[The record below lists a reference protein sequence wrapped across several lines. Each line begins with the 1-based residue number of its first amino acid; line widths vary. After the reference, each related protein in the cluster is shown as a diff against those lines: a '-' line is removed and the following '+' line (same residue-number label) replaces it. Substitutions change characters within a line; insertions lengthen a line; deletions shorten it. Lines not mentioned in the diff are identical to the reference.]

1 MLVAQCR
8 RSASPEAHRL
18 RRPGLPM
25 SSSPLFRIPHSAIR
39 IPKRELNRIMDN
51 MTHTAHKEFPPCQL
65 ACPILTDAR
74 EYIQLIAE
82 RRFEEAFASIRR
94 LNPLPRVCGRICTH
108 PCETACKRGQVD
120 EPIAIPALKRFAADG
135 PWRGRYKAIMPDKST
150 GHKVAVVGSGPAGLA
165 AAHDLALLG
174 HHVTIFE
181 ALPVLGGMLRVGVP
195 AYRLPKNVVDEEIQA
210 ILDLGIEARTGVR
223 IGEEIKLADLFE
235 RGYKAVF
242 VAIGAH
248 KDRKLGIA
256 GEDGFEGVVSA
267 VSFLKAVNQGE
278 NPKVGKKVAV
288 IGGGNTAVD
297 SARCLLR
304 MGADTV
310 LMVYRRSKDEMPA
323 AKEEI
328 EEAIHEGVQVSYLT
342 SPLEILGKDGKVSAL
357 KLIKN
362 ELGEPDVSGR
372 RSPRPVPGSE
382 FTLDVDMVIAA
393 IGQAPDS
400 SLVADELELTERR
413 KRIIVD
419 GPYTLVTTQPGV
431 FAGGDAVTGPATVV
445 EAISAG
451 KRAAISMDL
460 YLKGEFLPSTEAAGD
475 IEREKLSSDFIERTR
490 TFARCRKTSLP
501 VEDRLKGFDEVDA
514 VLSED
519 LATKEAFRCL
529 HCYLGARI
537 DKEKCVSCLTCVRV
551 CPLGIP
557 TTSKM
562 GEIAIDP
569 FACQACG
576 MCVLECPVRA
586 IDISLDPRDEIT
598 REIEKAMAESE
609 YPETAIVGFFDLH
622 GNFRSSDVE
631 SLRQDYPNIL
641 PVMVFGLRRVDTSD
655 ILKAFEFGAYGVLL
669 AQCPPDTDPFPE
681 TADRVKRRMAHART
695 LLDALGIDGARLE
708 ICDMPDRGIV
718 DKELI
723 DGLIQRI
730 KGPGQAR

>member
-1 MLVAQCR
+1 MT
-8 RSASPEAHRL
+8 
-18 RRPGLPM
+18 
-25 SSSPLFRIPHSAIR
+25 
-39 IPKRELNRIMDN
+39 KDELSTEI
-51 MTHTAHKEFPPCQL
+51 KYPPCKL
-65 ACPILTDAR
+65 ACPILTDVR

-82 RRFEEAFASIRR
+82 RRFEEALASIRN

-108 PCETACKRGQVD
+108 PCEAACKRGQVD

-135 PWRGRYKAIMPDKST
+135 PWKGRYKAIMPDKST
-150 GHKVAVVGSGPAGLA
+150 GQKVAVVGSGPAGLA

-210 ILDLGIEARTGVR
+210 ILDLGVEVKTGVR
-223 IGEEIKLADLFE
+223 IGEEIKLTDLSE
-235 RGYKAVF
+235 QGYKAVF

-304 MGADTV
+304 MGAETV
-310 LMVYRRSKDEMPA
+310 HMVYRRSRDEMPA

-342 SPLEILGKDGKVSAL
+342 SPVEIFGEDGNVSAL
-357 KLIKN
+357 RCIKN

-372 RSPRPVPGSE
+372 RIPKSVPGSE
-382 FTLDVDMVIAA
+382 FTIDVDMVIAA

-400 SLVADELELTERR
+400 SFLDNELTERD
-413 KRIIVD
+413 KRIYVED
-419 GPYTLVTTQPGV
+419 PYALMTTHPGV

-451 KRAAISMDL
+451 KRAGISIDL
-460 YLKGEFLPSTEAAGD
+460 YLRGEPLPTTEQMEAVETA
-475 IEREKLSSDFIERTR
+475 KLSPALIEKTR
-490 TFARCRKTSLP
+490 KFARCSKISLP
-501 VEDRLKGFDEVDA
+501 AEARLKGFDEVDA

-519 LATKEAFRCL
+519 LATKEALRCL
-529 HCYLGARI
+529 HCFLGARI
-537 DKEKCVSCLTCVRV
+537 DKEKCISCLTCVRV

-557 TTSKM
+557 TTTKM

-586 IDISLDPRDEIT
+586 IDISLDPHSKIA
-598 REIEKAMAESE
+598 REIEWAISRSQQVE
-609 YPETAIVGFFDLH
+609 PVIVGFFDLH

-655 ILKAFEFGAYGVLL
+655 ILKAFEFGADGVLL
-669 AQCPPDTDPFPE
+669 AGCPSDTDPFPE

-695 LLDALGIDGARLE
+695 MLEALGIDGARLE
-708 ICDMPDRGIV
+708 VCDMPDEGLV
-718 DKELI
+718 EKELI